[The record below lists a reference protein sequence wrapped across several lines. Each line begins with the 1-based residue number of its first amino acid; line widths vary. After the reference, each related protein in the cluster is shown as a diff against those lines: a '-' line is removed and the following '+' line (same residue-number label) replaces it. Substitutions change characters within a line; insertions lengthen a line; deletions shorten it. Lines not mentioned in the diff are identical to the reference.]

1 MNAETPVW
9 AVIPAAGRGSR
20 MQAAKPKQ
28 YLEFH
33 GKTVIE
39 HCLDRLLAHPLIEGA
54 IVVVD
59 AHDEFWP
66 ALGYSAD
73 KPLIAVSGGDE
84 RHRSVY
90 QGLLALRDSAGD
102 DALALVHDAARP
114 LVSADELSRVIAA
127 ARRNE
132 AGAVLACPLA
142 DTLKR
147 QADDAQ
153 TIDSTVPRERLW
165 RAQTPQVFA
174 LPLLLTALR
183 RVIDEELVVTD
194 DAAAI
199 ELLGY
204 RPALVEGRPENIKI
218 TQPADLRLAELIWSD
233 QRDQQHD
240 E

>member
-9 AVIPAAGRGSR
+9 AVVPAAGQGSR

-33 GKTVIE
+33 GRTVIE
-39 HCLDRLLAHPLIEGA
+39 HCLDRLLAHSQIVGA
-54 IVVVD
+54 VVVLD
-59 AHDEFWP
+59 ADDEYWP
-66 ALGYSAD
+66 ALDYAAAR
-73 KPLIAVSGGDE
+73 PLIVTGGGAE
-84 RHRSVY
+84 RQHSVY
-90 QGLLALRDSAGD
+90 QGLLALRDAAGD
-102 DALALVHDAARP
+102 DVLALVHDAVRP
-114 LVSADELSRVIAA
+114 LISADELSRVVAA
-127 ARRNE
+127 ARLSE

-147 QADDAQ
+147 QADDGQ
-153 TIDSTVPRERLW
+153 VIDSTLPRERLW

-174 LPLLLTALR
+174 LPPLLAALR
-183 RVIDEELVVTD
+183 RVIDEGLIVTD
-194 DAAAI
+194 DAAAM

-204 RPALVEGRPENIKI
+204 RPALVDGRPENIKI
-218 TQPADLRLAELIWSD
+218 TRPADLRLAELIWSD